1 MKKGEIIKGYTVIQ
15 DFTTAGGGL
24 SKWTFAKR
32 GGKEFF
38 IKEFLSP
45 TYPVEGSP
53 GSAEI
58 KKKKKEQCKIFE
70 GHHKSLMAVLAG
82 RCADGGNLIVTKDF
96 FRNGSKYY
104 KVTEKV
110 EVASLQVED
119 IVKRSLDERTLI
131 LKTVAHSLRI
141 LHREDIVHGD
151 LKPANILIKR
161 TETKNYTTKLI
172 DFDNSFLSGN
182 PPSDLED
189 VVGDMVYYSPE
200 LGRYVQGDTEIKPDY
215 LQLKSD
221 IFALGLIY
229 SQYLTG
235 KMPNFDQKR
244 YNYPY
249 LAVYNGVRLTVKD
262 RGLPPKLAE
271 FIDTMLLENP
281 NDRPNIDIVFEQLQ
295 QKDFL
300 EHESPEPAISGS
312 SGSRLKGTLSGSI
325 PEKGLEPIVP
335 TGSKLKGKLAKS

>member
-70 GHHKSLMAVLAG
+70 GHHKSLMDVLAG

-131 LKTVAHSLRI
+131 LKTVAHSL
-141 LHREDIVHGD
+141 L
-151 LKPANILIKR
+151 
-161 TETKNYTTKLI
+161 Y
-172 DFDNSFLSGN
+172 
-182 PPSDLED
+182 
-189 VVGDMVYYSPE
+189 M
-200 LGRYVQGDTEIKPDY
+200 
-215 LQLKSD
+215 
-221 IFALGLIY
+221 
-229 SQYLTG
+229 
-235 KMPNFDQKR
+235 
-244 YNYPY
+244 
-249 LAVYNGVRLTVKD
+249 
-262 RGLPPKLAE
+262 
-271 FIDTMLLENP
+271 
-281 NDRPNIDIVFEQLQ
+281 
-295 QKDFL
+295 
-300 EHESPEPAISGS
+300 AI
-312 SGSRLKGTLSGSI
+312 
-325 PEKGLEPIVP
+325 
-335 TGSKLKGKLAKS
+335 

>member
-1 MKKGEIIKGYTVIQ
+1 M
-15 DFTTAGGGL
+15 
-24 SKWTFAKR
+24 
-32 GGKEFF
+32 
-38 IKEFLSP
+38 
-45 TYPVEGSP
+45 
-53 GSAEI
+53 
-58 KKKKKEQCKIFE
+58 
-70 GHHKSLMAVLAG
+70 
-82 RCADGGNLIVTKDF
+82 
-96 FRNGSKYY
+96 
-104 KVTEKV
+104 
-110 EVASLQVED
+110 
-119 IVKRSLDERTLI
+119 
-131 LKTVAHSLRI
+131 
-141 LHREDIVHGD
+141 
-151 LKPANILIKR
+151 IKR

-182 PPSDLED
+182 PPSDLEE

-312 SGSRLKGTLSGSI
+312 SPEPAISGSSPEPATSGSSGSRLKGTLSGSI